1 MYYVLQDDFPLLQSC
16 GYVWRTNYDV
26 IKNVIN
32 DLKSYYWVTNNPII
46 KHFFVKINNFFFR
59 HYVLHAMHYVT

>member
-32 DLKSYYWVTNNPII
+32 DLKSYYWVTNNPD
-46 KHFFVKINNFFFR
+46 
-59 HYVLHAMHYVT
+59 YY